1 MSRVTEAQFMFS
13 LTAQKQIIRFL
24 GDKNSCDKSGLKSAL
39 PDARLSPLK
48 WNHNKAESVHSQQ

>member
-48 WNHNKAESVHSQQ
+48 